1 MNDKI
6 IPMFDPQCEVSQTTS
21 SYNAFDIYLDE
32 EIKDPTYYRHAFQVL
47 RSAQRGDLVRLYI
60 SSHGGNLN
68 SALIF
73 KNCIEACEA
82 DVIAII
88 EAEAYSAASLI
99 ALSCPG
105 IEVKPYA
112 TMMLHS
118 ASFGSGGSVQNV
130 RDHVEFT
137 GRHAES
143 LMEEVYAD
151 FISPEEMEDLRK
163 GRELWF
169 DYKQIGE
176 RLDTMFEARA
186 LKLEQGCEFGDCD
199 LDPEEPFNLKTLIKE
214 AVVEA
219 LAEKAVGDQEAYLDW
234 LETVKKANKEEKP
247 KRSPRPKKPAEGGDV
262 LIETLSVATTPQFE
276 NLLKATLE

>member
-1 MNDKI
+1 MSNNDNVI
-6 IPMFDPQCEVSQTTS
+6 FPIQQCEVSQTS
-21 SYNAFDIYLDE
+21 STYNAFDIYLDE
-32 EIKDPTYYRHAFQVL
+32 EIKDPTYYRQAFQVL
-47 RSAQRGDLVRLYI
+47 RSCQRGDLVRIFI
-60 SSHGGNLN
+60 SSPGGNLN

-73 KNCIEACEA
+73 KNCIEQCEG
-82 DVIAII
+82 DVVAII
-88 EAEAYSAASLI
+88 EAEAFSAASLI

-143 LMEEVYAD
+143 LMEEIYKD
-151 FISPEEMEDLRK
+151 FITEDELLDLKK

-176 RLDTMFEARA
+176 RLDVMFEARQA
-186 LKLEQGCEFGDCD
+186 AGCNDPDCESCGVDAQEEEEQFSLEDM
-199 LDPEEPFNLKTLIKE
+199 I
-214 AVVEA
+214 
-219 LAEKAVGDQEAYLDW
+219 AEVSTKAVDQAIAKLTKKFD
-234 LETVKKANKEEKP
+234 LVPKPVKAKTSKKNVDSEEKT
-247 KRSPRPKKPAEGGDV
+247 V
-262 LIETLSVATTPQFE
+262 
-276 NLLKATLE
+276 

>member
-1 MNDKI
+1 MTENIFPLLKD
-6 IPMFDPQCEVSQTTS
+6 QCEVSQTQS
-21 SYNAFDIYLDE
+21 VYNAYDIYLDE
-32 EIKDPTYYRHAFQVL
+32 EIKDPTYYRQAFQVL
-47 RSAQRGDLVRLYI
+47 RSAQRGDLIRIYI

-73 KNCIEACEA
+73 KNCIEDCQA
-82 DVIAII
+82 DVVAII

-99 ALSCPG
+99 ALSCPS

-143 LMEEVYAD
+143 LMDEVYRG
-151 FISPEEMEDLRK
+151 FISEDEMIDLKK

-169 DYKQIGE
+169 DYKEIGE

-186 LKLEQGCEFGDCD
+186 TEQESCSCGECSLDNEDDPKLD
-199 LDPEEPFNLKTLIKE
+199 LFSMIKE
-214 AVVEA
+214 AVRDVMEEQKPVPEA
-219 LAEKAVGDQEAYLDW
+219 
-234 LETVKKANKEEKP
+234 TEKP
-247 KRSPRPKKPAEGGDV
+247 KRPRAKKKEE
-262 LIETLSVATTPQFE
+262 ISEE
-276 NLLKATLE
+276 

>member
-1 MNDKI
+1 MTENIFPLLKD
-6 IPMFDPQCEVSQTTS
+6 QCEVSQTQS
-21 SYNAFDIYLDE
+21 VYNAYDIYLDE
-32 EIKDPTYYRHAFQVL
+32 EIKDPTYYRQAFQVL
-47 RSAQRGDLVRLYI
+47 RSAQRGDLIRIYI

-73 KNCIEACEA
+73 KNCIEDCQA
-82 DVIAII
+82 DVVAII

-99 ALSCPG
+99 ALSCPS

-143 LMEEVYAD
+143 LMDEVYRG
-151 FISPEEMEDLRK
+151 FISEDEMIDLKK

-169 DYKQIGE
+169 DYKEIGE

-186 LKLEQGCEFGDCD
+186 TEQESCSCGECSLDNEDDPKLD
-199 LDPEEPFNLKTLIKE
+199 LFSMIKE
-214 AVVEA
+214 AVRDVMEEQKPVPEA
-219 LAEKAVGDQEAYLDW
+219 
-234 LETVKKANKEEKP
+234 TEKP
-247 KRSPRPKKPAEGGDV
+247 KRPRAKKKEE
-262 LIETLSVATTPQFE
+262 ISE
-276 NLLKATLE
+276 K